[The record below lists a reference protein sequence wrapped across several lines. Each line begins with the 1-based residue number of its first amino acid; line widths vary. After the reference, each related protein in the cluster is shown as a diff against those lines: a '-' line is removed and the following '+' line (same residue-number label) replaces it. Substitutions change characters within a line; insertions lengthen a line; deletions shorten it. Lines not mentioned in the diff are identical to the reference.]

1 MDSDAAE
8 AARVN
13 LVERLKQRND
23 DLTQKQEQRRLER
36 ESVKQSKTAA
46 ETSDYFYDTFH
57 GMKEQVEK
65 KVKGAEEVEKGPES
79 RQYLDDLVNDV
90 QNMQVFLNESSMFLA
105 SFQVKKAQEHIN
117 ELNNAV
123 QDKINKIQ
131 PKKKFGFGKKK
142 AGDKPN
148 KENKK
153 TSDAVDSENGKKTN
167 VLDAILTEQQFFG
180 FKDKK
185 GEKLFMA
192 ASEMYNRQLN
202 IQDLTDCTV
211 IALGNPGTLQV
222 ASLQNCTVVV
232 GPTFRSAFVKD
243 CNNCQFVIAC
253 QQLRIH
259 NTTDTDFYL
268 HVTGAGI
275 IENCQR
281 VGFAP
286 YNLTYPELENDYTK
300 VALDRNTNYWDNID
314 DFHWLNENEKSPNW
328 HIIKEEDR
336 KCDWVIS

>member
-8 AARVN
+8 SARVN
-13 LVERLKQRND
+13 LEKRLKQRND
-23 DLTQKQEQRRLER
+23 DLTQKQEKRRIDR
-36 ESVKQSKTAA
+36 ESVKQSKTTA

-57 GMKEQVEK
+57 GMKEDVEK
-65 KVKGAEEVEKGPES
+65 KVIGAEEVDQGAEA

-90 QNMQVFLNESSMFLA
+90 QKMQVFLNESSMFLA
-105 SFQVKKAQEHIN
+105 SFQVKKAQEHID
-117 ELNNAV
+117 ELDKKV
-123 QDKINKIQ
+123 QDKIGKIQ

-142 AGDKPN
+142 GAEKPN

-153 TSDAVDSENGKKTN
+153 IADTVDSEKEKKKN
-167 VLDAILTEQQFFG
+167 VLDDILTEQQFFG

-185 GEKLFMA
+185 GEKLIMKA
-192 ASEMYNRQLN
+192 EEVENRQLN
-202 IQDLTDCTV
+202 IQDLENCTV

-243 CNNCQFVIAC
+243 CINCKFVIAC

-259 NTTDTDFYL
+259 NTTETQFYL
-268 HVTGAGI
+268 HVTSTAI

-286 YNLTYPELENDYTK
+286 YNLTYPELEEHYAK
-300 VALDRNTNYWDNID
+300 AALDRSTNHWDAID

-328 HIIKEEDR
+328 YIINEDER
-336 KCDWVIS
+336 VSDWI